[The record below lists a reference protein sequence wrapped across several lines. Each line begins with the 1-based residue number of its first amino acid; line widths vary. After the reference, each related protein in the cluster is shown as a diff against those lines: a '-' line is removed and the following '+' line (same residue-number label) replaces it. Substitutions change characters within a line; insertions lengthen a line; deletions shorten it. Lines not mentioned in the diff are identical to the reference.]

1 MRRRRIPRSRPSLVI
16 QAAEGNLFNEKTKRP
31 PRIVPTLRRQVTRDL
46 TDIGRGML
54 FLGPRR
60 RRLRRRR

>member
-16 QAAEGNLFNEKTKRP
+16 QAARGQLFQKPKP
-31 PRIVPTLRRQVTRDL
+31 PRIFRTVRRQVTRDL

-54 FLGPRR
+54 FLGPKRKRR
-60 RRLRRRR
+60 RK

>member
-16 QAAEGNLFNEKTKRP
+16 EAARGNLFNEKTKRP
-31 PRIVPTLRRQVTRDL
+31 PRIIRTIRRQVTRDL

-54 FLGPRR
+54 FLGPKRKRR
-60 RRLRRRR
+60 RK